1 MQSTDSS
8 QYLHLSLAE
17 TLTAQVSQ
25 GKLTNSILL
34 LYSGSQ
40 AHASHIQ
47 ANNSHIFQELKENN
61 LLFPFM
67 GKKRDGEKLSQ
78 NSDVFP

>member
-25 GKLTNSILL
+25 GKLTSSILL
-34 LYSGSQ
+34 LRLSGTCITYPSKQ
-40 AHASHIQ
+40 LSYFA
-47 ANNSHIFQELKENN
+47 EVKENN
-61 LLFPFM
+61 HLFPLY
-67 GKKRDGEKLSQ
+67 GEKRGGEKLSQ
-78 NSDVFP
+78 NSDVFS